1 MSKIVKE
8 MRIAMENI
16 LKEVEKMQDI
26 VEEYNEFVENN
37 CKDENLVKEFDEI
50 AEIFTKID
58 KIWKQSLQKMSNQ
71 RKSRQIMTENFT
83 QSEKIRQIY

>member
-50 AEIFTKID
+50 EEIFTIID
-58 KIWKQSLQKMSNQ
+58 NL
-71 RKSRQIMTENFT
+71 
-83 QSEKIRQIY
+83 EKI

>member
-8 MRIAMENI
+8 MIIAMENI

-37 CKDENLVKEFDEI
+37 CKNENLVKEFDEI
-50 AEIFTKID
+50 EEIFTKID
-58 KIWKQSLQKMSNQ
+58 KIWKQSL
-71 RKSRQIMTENFT
+71 
-83 QSEKIRQIY
+83 

>member
-26 VEEYNEFVENN
+26 AEEYNEFVENN
-37 CKDENLVKEFDEI
+37 CKNENLVKEFDEI
-50 AEIFTKID
+50 EEIFTKID
-58 KIWKQSLQKMSNQ
+58 KIWKQSL
-71 RKSRQIMTENFT
+71 
-83 QSEKIRQIY
+83 

>member
-8 MRIAMENI
+8 MKIAMENI

-26 VEEYNEFVENN
+26 AEEYNEFVENN

-50 AEIFTKID
+50 EEIFTKID
-58 KIWKQSLQKMSNQ
+58 KIWKQSL
-71 RKSRQIMTENFT
+71 
-83 QSEKIRQIY
+83 

>member
-16 LKEVEKMQDI
+16 LKEVEKMQNI

-50 AEIFTKID
+50 EEIFTKID
-58 KIWKQSLQKMSNQ
+58 KIWKQSL
-71 RKSRQIMTENFT
+71 
-83 QSEKIRQIY
+83 

>member
-37 CKDENLVKEFDEI
+37 CKNEDLVKEFDEI
-50 AEIFTKID
+50 EEIFTKID
-58 KIWKQSLQKMSNQ
+58 KIWKQSL
-71 RKSRQIMTENFT
+71 
-83 QSEKIRQIY
+83 

>member
-26 VEEYNEFVENN
+26 AEEYNEFVENN

-50 AEIFTKID
+50 EEIFTKID
-58 KIWKQSLQKMSNQ
+58 KIWKQSL
-71 RKSRQIMTENFT
+71 
-83 QSEKIRQIY
+83 

>member
-8 MRIAMENI
+8 MKIAMENI

-50 AEIFTKID
+50 EEIFTRID
-58 KIWKQSLQKMSNQ
+58 KIWKQSL
-71 RKSRQIMTENFT
+71 
-83 QSEKIRQIY
+83 

>member
-50 AEIFTKID
+50 EEIFTIID
-58 KIWKQSLQKMSNQ
+58 KIWKQSL
-71 RKSRQIMTENFT
+71 
-83 QSEKIRQIY
+83 

>member
-37 CKDENLVKEFDEI
+37 CKNENLVKEFDEI
-50 AEIFTKID
+50 EEIFTKID
-58 KIWKQSLQKMSNQ
+58 KIWKQSL
-71 RKSRQIMTENFT
+71 
-83 QSEKIRQIY
+83 

>member
-37 CKDENLVKEFDEI
+37 CKNENIVKEFDEI
-50 AEIFTKID
+50 EEIFTKID
-58 KIWKQSLQKMSNQ
+58 KIWKQSL
-71 RKSRQIMTENFT
+71 
-83 QSEKIRQIY
+83 

>member
-26 VEEYNEFVENN
+26 VEKYNEFVENN

-50 AEIFTKID
+50 EEIFTKID
-58 KIWKQSLQKMSNQ
+58 KIWKQSL
-71 RKSRQIMTENFT
+71 
-83 QSEKIRQIY
+83 

>member
-50 AEIFTKID
+50 EEIFTRID
-58 KIWKQSLQKMSNQ
+58 KIWKQSL
-71 RKSRQIMTENFT
+71 
-83 QSEKIRQIY
+83 

>member
-8 MRIAMENI
+8 MKIAMENI

-50 AEIFTKID
+50 EEIFTKID
-58 KIWKQSLQKMSNQ
+58 KIWKQSL
-71 RKSRQIMTENFT
+71 
-83 QSEKIRQIY
+83 

>member
-8 MRIAMENI
+8 IRIAMENI

-50 AEIFTKID
+50 EEIFTRID
-58 KIWKQSLQKMSNQ
+58 KIWKQSL
-71 RKSRQIMTENFT
+71 
-83 QSEKIRQIY
+83 

>member
-8 MRIAMENI
+8 MRIAMDNI

-37 CKDENLVKEFDEI
+37 CKNENLVKEFDEI
-50 AEIFTKID
+50 EEIFTKID
-58 KIWKQSLQKMSNQ
+58 KIWKQSL
-71 RKSRQIMTENFT
+71 
-83 QSEKIRQIY
+83 

>member
-8 MRIAMENI
+8 MRIAMDNI

-50 AEIFTKID
+50 EEIFTKID
-58 KIWKQSLQKMSNQ
+58 KIWKQSL
-71 RKSRQIMTENFT
+71 
-83 QSEKIRQIY
+83 

>member
-26 VEEYNEFVENN
+26 VEEYNEFVLFH
-37 CKDENLVKEFDEI
+37 CKDENFVKEFDEI
-50 AEIFTKID
+50 EEIFTKID
-58 KIWKQSLQKMSNQ
+58 KIWKQSL
-71 RKSRQIMTENFT
+71 
-83 QSEKIRQIY
+83 

>member
-26 VEEYNEFVENN
+26 VKEYNEFVENN

-50 AEIFTKID
+50 EEIFTKID
-58 KIWKQSLQKMSNQ
+58 KIWKQSL
-71 RKSRQIMTENFT
+71 
-83 QSEKIRQIY
+83 